1 MRPLVAQWPRL
12 LPDLHGFVR
21 EGEEREEHEGN
32 RGEIKGGKRKIQT
45 HTHTIDVRI
54 CSAWLEEPSPI
65 ESQGK
70 DREVESLAKDRKITG
85 RNPDSKREYQR

>member
-1 MRPLVAQWPRL
+1 MPNGLGCCPIFT
-12 LPDLHGFVR
+12 DLYERAKNAKNTRGIGVKSK
-21 EGEEREEHEGN
+21 GENARY
-32 RGEIKGGKRKIQT
+32 K

-70 DREVESLAKDRKITG
+70 DREVESLARDRKITG
-85 RNPDSKREYQR
+85 